1 LWKLLQ
7 YDDAFDQLYGS
18 CDDGLRD
25 AIDQRVDFLIFC
37 AIMATKR
44 EKPISK
50 PLGDGLFELRANT
63 YRAQA
68 RFVFFFASS
77 QRIVFVY
84 AFMKQ
89 GRKMPKHSL
98 ALAKAG
104 RAQALKDLER
114 WNVPTFL
121 N

>member
-7 YDDAFDQLYGS
+7 YGDAFDQLYGS

-25 AIDQRVDFLIFC
+25 AIDQRVDFLRRHGNQ
-37 AIMATKR
+37 TR
-44 EKPISK
+44 EPISK

-63 YRAQA
+63 HRAQA
-68 RFVFFFASS
+68 RFAFFFARGR
-77 QRIVFVY
+77 RIVFVY
-84 AFMKQ
+84 AFMKK
-89 GRKMPKHSL
+89 GRKTPRHYL
-98 ALAKAG
+98 ALSKAT